1 MFEDRID
8 AGKKLANLLLFYK
21 KSPDVVVLAI
31 PRGGVVVA
39 KALSDALILPL
50 KCLIT
55 KKLGAPDNPELAIG
69 AVGPGRVKY
78 LDKDL
83 IGKLRIDKK
92 YISREIQNKYQEV
105 KKREKDLGEYNFT
118 QKNKWKTVILVDDGI
133 ATGATVIA
141 AALFLRKIGKKIVV
155 AVPVIAKDNFEKISK
170 LVDRLICVEMADDFR
185 AVGQFYKTFSQISD
199 LEVINILRSSKI

>member
-21 KSPDVVVLAI
+21 KSPEVIVLAI

-39 KALSDALILPL
+39 KALSDALHLPL
-50 KCLIT
+50 KCLVT

-78 LDKDL
+78 LDEDL
-83 IGKLRIDKK
+83 IRKLGIDKK
-92 YISREIQNKYQEV
+92 YKALQLKNKYREV
-105 KKREKDLGEYNFT
+105 KKREQNLGEYNYSH
-118 QKNKWKTVILVDDGI
+118 KDKRKTVILVDDGI

-141 AALFLRKIGKKIVV
+141 AALFLRKIGKKIII
-155 AVPVIAKDNFEKISK
+155 AVPVIAEDSFERISN
-170 LVDRLICVEMADDFR
+170 LVDRLICVEMAGDFR
-185 AVGQFYKTFSQISD
+185 AVGQFYRVFSQISD
-199 LEVINILRSSKI
+199 TDVIKILSSSNI